1 MATIRTYDK
10 NCFQVQWLSIN
21 YSGHRLVRRGNSVP
35 FFYISAKGLFYP
47 AAGARFMSKQ
57 KLLTNEDVANALT
70 HGFGL
75 VLSLVGLCFLV
86 ALAVSRGTARHIITC
101 SVYGATLV
109 ALYAASTLYHSIHS
123 PRVKRILKIIDHC
136 SIYLLIAGTYTPF
149 TLVLFHDDWGWALFG
164 LVWGLS
170 VFGIIFKVFFV
181 DRFRITSV
189 SLYLLM
195 GWMVIVAIKPLLAL
209 VPAGGI
215 WLLFMGGVLYTT
227 GILFYVWKRVPYNHA
242 IWHVFV
248 LAGSTCH
255 YFAVMFYV
263 LSWKS

>member
-1 MATIRTYDK
+1 
-10 NCFQVQWLSIN
+10 
-21 YSGHRLVRRGNSVP
+21 
-35 FFYISAKGLFYP
+35 
-47 AAGARFMSKQ
+47 MSKQ
-57 KLLTNEDVANALT
+57 KRLTNEDVANALT

-75 VLSLVGLCFLV
+75 VLSLVGLCLLV
-86 ALAVSRGTARHIITC
+86 ALAVSHGTALHIVTC
-101 SVYGATLV
+101 SVYGVTLV
-109 ALYAASTLYHSIHS
+109 ALYTASTLYHSIHF

-149 TLVLFHDDWGWALFG
+149 TLVLFHDGWGWALFG

-189 SLYLLM
+189 SVYLLM
-195 GWMVIVAIKPLLAL
+195 GWMAIVAIKPMLAL

-215 WLLFMGGVLYTT
+215 RLLLMGGVIYTA
-227 GILFYVWKRVPYNHA
+227 GILFYVWKRIPYNHA

-248 LAGSTCH
+248 LAGSACH

-263 LSWKS
+263 LPWKS